1 MNMDEFTRLLTKA
14 IEGLALRNP
23 VRSSIGVVIGITL
36 SGFSP
41 VFSPFIQDLLKLD
54 FSNVH
59 PLAWVALGILG
70 TSLRGTPIKPKL
82 PEDVEVLFDIIDQAD
97 KAGLSKAEIKTKYQ
111 MILNKYIA
119 NIALNREMQNE
130 LAEVK
135 KKLSGG

>member
-59 PLAWVALGILG
+59 PLTWVALGIL
-70 TSLRGTPIKPKL
+70 
-82 PEDVEVLFDIIDQAD
+82 
-97 KAGLSKAEIKTKYQ
+97 
-111 MILNKYIA
+111 
-119 NIALNREMQNE
+119 
-130 LAEVK
+130 
-135 KKLSGG
+135 

>member
-1 MNMDEFTRLLTKA
+1 MDEFTRLLTKA

-59 PLAWVALGILG
+59 PLTWVALGILG

-135 KKLSGG
+135 KKLSGE

>member
-41 VFSPFIQDLLKLD
+41 VFSPFIQDLFKLD

-135 KKLSGG
+135 KKLSGE

>member
-1 MNMDEFTRLLTKA
+1 MDEFTRLLTKA

-41 VFSPFIQDLLKLD
+41 VFSPFIQDLFKLD

-135 KKLSGG
+135 KKLSGE